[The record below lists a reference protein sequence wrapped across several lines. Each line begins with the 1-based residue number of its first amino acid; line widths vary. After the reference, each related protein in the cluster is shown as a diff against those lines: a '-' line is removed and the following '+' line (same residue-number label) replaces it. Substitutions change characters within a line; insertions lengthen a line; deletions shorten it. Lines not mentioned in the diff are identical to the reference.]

1 MSRATYPCMVTTS
14 RKSGLYSSGH
24 TCWSVR
30 ASISCAVIR
39 TLSPERATEPSTTAS
54 TLRARAISARGFRV
68 FLYCI
73 ADVREITRSDLI
85 FARLVVSSSVMPSA
99 KYSWLGSPERFSN
112 GSTAKERMGLP
123 PPLLYPRQA
132 LTDEKKTATNVNARS
147 AGNSARRHAI
157 DPDAVRPAGEE
168 LVARAGGSPSRD
180 VFGAST
186 EAMNR

>member
-1 MSRATYPCMVTTS
+1 MVTTS
-14 RKSGLYSSGH
+14 RKSRLYSSAH
-24 TCWSVR
+24 TCGSVR

-112 GSTAKERMGLP
+112 GSTAKERMRLP
-123 PPLLYPRQA
+123 PLYPRQA